1 LTFVVG
7 SCPSNTALGIG
18 AADDRSDPVLVE
30 RLKPLTTTLISHVEQ
45 WIKDLT
51 AEGWA

>member
-18 AADDRSDPVLVE
+18 AADDRSDPVQGGAPEALDND
-30 RLKPLTTTLISHVEQ
+30 LISHVEQ
-45 WIKDLT
+45 WIKGLT
-51 AEGWA
+51 AEGWT